1 MAKVQPR
8 LISVD
13 EARRMWNGMSR
24 KEKEYVESKIRTRIH
39 RRDVGQLPRY
49 YYGNLYPKTMA
60 AIRRFLSGRS

>member
-13 EARRMWNGMSR
+13 DARRQWNGMSR
-24 KEKEYVESKIRTRIH
+24 KEKEYVESKIKTKIH
-39 RRDVGQLPRY
+39 SKDVGQTQQY

-60 AIRRFLSGRS
+60 AVRRFLSGR